1 VSLAWLIW
9 FVFSL
14 GLSILAAG
22 KKGWLQFWPV
32 GLVALVVVYVLDSAL
47 VNLGAFSYRY
57 GVPALGGL
65 PLLYFLS
72 VFPNGIILARFYPP
86 RRRLRLPYVLVVA
99 ALFLF
104 VERLMIIT
112 GNFRHLHW
120 TLEYSLVLNVIGM
133 VLVLWLGEWLGV
145 IKPGE

>member
-1 VSLAWLIW
+1 MW

-14 GLSILAAG
+14 GLSILAVG

-32 GLVALVVVYVLDSAL
+32 GLVALAVAYILDSTL
-47 VNLGAFSYRY
+47 IDLGAFSYHY

-65 PLLYFLS
+65 PLLYLLS
-72 VFPNGIILARFYPP
+72 VFPNGIILSRFYPS

-104 VERLMIIT
+104 VERLMFIT
-112 GNFRHLHW
+112 GNFRYLHW
-120 TLEYSLVLNVIGM
+120 TLEYSLMLNVTGM
-133 VLVLWLGEWLGV
+133 ILVLWLGEWLGV